1 VNKRSILVI
10 AGVVV
15 VSAAVWLGG
24 HALWN
29 VIVAMHHR

>member
-1 VNKRSILVI
+1 MNKRSILVI
-10 AGVVV
+10 AGIVV
-15 VSAAVWLGG
+15 VSTVVWLGG